1 MNQWVLGNAG
11 LKYFRRKNYVFVTD
25 QINSYCKLKES
36 IREKI
41 RTQLSN
47 FERKNLVEYRLK
59 NLSSNNSIYKLKNF
73 MAISL

>member
-1 MNQWVLGNAG
+1 M
-11 LKYFRRKNYVFVTD
+11 
-25 QINSYCKLKES
+25 
-36 IREKI
+36 

-73 MAISL
+73 IAISL